1 MATETTS
8 PVEYTIAELRAGAM
22 TVFPGV
28 SRDCVTA
35 ALRMAGVTKA
45 TKERAREIVARF
57 VSDPVPDPRKKK
69 GGR

>member
-8 PVEYTIAELRAGAM
+8 PVEYTIAELTAGAR

-28 SRDCVTA
+28 SPDCVTA

-45 TKERAREIVARF
+45 TKEKAQEIVARF
-57 VSDPVPDPRKKK
+57 VSEPVPDPRKK